1 MKQNVLFSFVAL
13 STGIM
18 SCFFLMMAG
27 ACLHQFDDVLKKMH
41 LLIISIQMELGKNH
55 ANLG

>member
-1 MKQNVLFSFVAL
+1 
-13 STGIM
+13 
-18 SCFFLMMAG
+18 MAG

-41 LLIISIQMELGKNH
+41 LLIISRQMELGKNH